1 MTHPQYEQLLER
13 LRRVHQKAQLK
24 TALIGACKAVLL
36 LCGAVLVA
44 SSIEWAFRLSS
55 AWRFALMLFIVIS
68 MFGCS
73 VWFLLLPLIRHRFNP
88 DEVAKALGE
97 VFPELRDRL
106 LNAMQVFRESPENPF
121 AQKELE
127 RIATSAAPLDFNQA
141 ISFED
146 SQKWLIAAPT
156 GASICL
162 LLLWLSP
169 IGDGLNR
176 VIAFQEDF
184 TPPPPFQIVSL
195 SKDIAITKGKDAEL
209 KFAVVPTDSS
219 KIFDVRRLSVKFLDE
234 NGFELQEAKM
244 FRDSLG
250 TFAYKLRAPEK
261 PLTYF
266 AEFRELSKPI
276 QSQKHVLT
284 IIDRPRVQSFQVSIE
299 PPRYSRLS
307 AQVLE
312 ANFGDA
318 SALKG
323 SRLSIAMKAS
333 KPIRRATLIA
343 NDTLALE
350 MRVQNDSAFF
360 ELLLKEDFIYRFE
373 MFDTAG
379 IASDKGA
386 EYRVR
391 VMLDEPP
398 QIRFVQPAQ
407 KQVDLP
413 ENLRLPLA
421 MLIRD
426 DFGFSSLG
434 LHYRVAKSNFKQLE
448 DAFRRIEVA
457 MNDAVQTGEGGM
469 ERGIFYEWNLLEQN
483 ISAGDEIEFYAEV
496 RDNDAVS
503 GFKPAR
509 TDLYKLR
516 LPTLDELF
524 ADVQKEEKEIL
535 NELDK
540 KLDETKSIQEEL
552 ERIQNELRQK
562 PRSDWQD
569 RKAIELATEKQ
580 KQLQAQ
586 LESVE
591 QSMSQLLEK
600 MQDRSLVS
608 EETLQK
614 YEEIRQLI
622 EELKSPELQEAQ
634 RKMEE
639 ALKQL
644 NEQQLRDALKNLE
657 FNEQEFQKKLERA
670 KELLERMQIERQMDE
685 AIKRLDDMMQKQE
698 SLQQETKQTNPENKK
713 KLDELKKQQE
723 ALAKEEQKLDEQ
735 LKKLAEQ
742 MEKNP
747 KAEQLPMQELSKL
760 KEQRSEENLQ
770 KDLQDAAKELSQSN
784 PQQAAAKQQ
793 QAKEKMQSQKQ
804 QLSEMRQEMKRQK
817 KQEIL
822 QALQN
827 ATQSALSL
835 SQQQEALME
844 DLRQKQFA
852 QNADVLREKMTEQND
867 VKELLQ
873 QLQQEVSQIGRKSSE
888 LRQSMLSQLQ
898 KAEAEMDAAI
908 EQLDQRNSQLSAQRM
923 NNAMALLNEF
933 GNQAA
938 NAMAQMM
945 GQQGQPQPG
954 EGGDGGEEM
963 EGLSEQQGNV
973 NRETELLFGE
983 GREGQS
989 PEERAKR
996 LAQLA
1001 AQQRMIQ
1008 QQLQQLAKKQAEQKA
1023 KGEKSDLLG
1032 NLEKLAEE
1040 MEKAAEQLER
1050 QDLSPELKKRQQ
1062 QILSRMLESTKAL
1075 QKREQEEKREAKS
1088 GKNIFKSSPSE
1099 LSNEQTRNPIQDG
1112 LNRMKSQGF
1121 ADDYERLIRRYYDAL
1136 EKQEIVKDWNTN

>member
-1 MTHPQYEQLLER
+1 MTNRTYDQLTAR
-13 LRRVHQKAQLK
+13 LRAVHHKAQLK
-24 TALIGACKAVLL
+24 TALLGASKTVLVVCGVVLL
-36 LCGAVLVA
+36 VSGV
-44 SSIEWAFRLSS
+44 EWALHLSS
-55 AWRFALMLFIVIS
+55 AWRFTMLMLIVAS
-68 MFGCS
+68 AVGS
-73 VWFLLLPLIRHRFNP
+73 LVWFLVLPLVKHQFNP
-88 DEVAKALGE
+88 DEIAKTVGD
-97 VFPELRDRL
+97 VFPALHDRL
-106 LNAMQVFRESPENPF
+106 LNAMQVFRQSPENPF
-121 AQKELE
+121 AQLELRTVAE
-127 RIATSAAPLDFNQA
+127 RSSSLNFTDAL
-141 ISFED
+141 SFED
-146 SQKWLIAAPT
+146 SKKWLIAAPLC
-156 GASICL
+156 ALFSL
-162 LLLWLSP
+162 LLFLIAP
-169 IGDGLNR
+169 MGDALNR
-176 VIAFQEDF
+176 VVAFHEDF
-184 TPPPPFQIVSL
+184 TPPPPFQIISL
-195 SKDIAITKGKDAEL
+195 SKDIALTKGRDAEL
-209 KFAVVPTDSS
+209 KFVIVPTDSN
-219 KIFDVRRLSVKFLDE
+219 KNLDVRRLSVKFLDE
-234 NGFELQEAKM
+234 NGFEIQDAKA
-244 FRDSLG
+244 FRDSSG
-250 TFAYKLRAPEK
+250 SFAYKLRAPEK
-261 PLTYF
+261 SLIYF
-266 AEFRELSKPI
+266 AEFAELSKPI
-276 QSQKHVLT
+276 QSEKHRLV
-284 IIDRPRVQSFQVSIE
+284 IIDRPRVQWFQVAIE

-323 SRLSIAMKAS
+323 SRISLVMKSSKALRNAM
-333 KPIRRATLIA
+333 LIV
-343 NDTLALE
+343 NDTLAFP
-350 MRVQNDSAFF
+350 MHVQNDSAFF
-360 ELLLKEDFIYRFE
+360 ELALKEDFMYRFE
-373 MFDTAG
+373 LVDTSG
-379 IASDKGA
+379 TLSDKGA
-386 EYRVR
+386 EYHLR
-391 VMLDEPP
+391 VMQDEPP

-434 LHYRVAKSNFKQLE
+434 LHYRVSKSNFKQLE
-448 DAFRRIEVA
+448 DAFRRIEIA

-469 ERGIFYEWNLLEQN
+469 ERGIYYEWNLLEQN
-483 ISAGDEIEFYAEV
+483 ISAGDEIDFYAEV
-496 RDNDAVS
+496 RDNDAIS

-524 ADVQKEEKEIL
+524 ADVQKEEQEIL

-569 RKAIELATEKQ
+569 RKAMELANEKQ
-580 KQLQAQ
+580 KALQEQ

-591 QSMSQLLEK
+591 QSMSELLEK

-614 YEEIRQLI
+614 YQEIRQMI
-622 EELKSPELQEAQ
+622 EDLKSPELQEAQ

-644 NEQQLRDALKNLE
+644 NEQQLREALKNLE
-657 FNEQEFQKKLERA
+657 FNEEEFQKKLERA
-670 KELLERMQIERQMDE
+670 KELLERMQLERQMDE
-685 AIKRLDDMMQKQE
+685 ALKRFDDLIQKQE
-698 SLQQETKQTNPENKK
+698 NLQQETKQTNPQNKE
-713 KLDELKKQQE
+713 KLAELKKEQE

-735 LKKLAEQ
+735 LKKLSEQ

-760 KEQRSEENLQ
+760 NEQRKEDNLQ
-770 KDLQDAAKELSQSN
+770 KELQDASKELSESK
-784 PQQAAAKQQ
+784 PQQAEAKQQ
-793 QAKEKMQSQKQ
+793 QAVLKMQSQKK

-817 KQEIL
+817 KQEVL

-827 ATQSALSL
+827 ATQSALAL
-835 SQQQEALME
+835 SQAQEALME
-844 DLRQKQFA
+844 DLRKKQMA
-852 QNADVLREKMTEQND
+852 QNPDALREKMTEQND

-873 QLQQEVSQIGRKSSE
+873 QLQEEVSQIGKKSSE
-888 LRQSMLSQLQ
+888 LRQSMMSQLQ
-898 KAEAEMDAAI
+898 KAETEMNAAI
-908 EQLDQRNSQLSAQRM
+908 EQLDQRNAQVAAQRM

-938 NAMAQMM
+938 DAMAQMM
-945 GQQGQPQPG
+945 GQKGTPQPG
-954 EGGDGGEEM
+954 EGDGGEEM
-963 EGLSEQQGNV
+963 EGLSQQQGNL
-973 NRETELLFGE
+973 NQQTESLFGE
-983 GREGQS
+983 GQGQT
-989 PEERAKR
+989 PEERAQR

-1001 AQQRMIQ
+1001 AQQRLIQ

-1032 NLEKLAEE
+1032 NLDKLAEE

-1075 QKREQEEKREAKS
+1075 QKREQEERREAKS
-1088 GKNIFKSSPSE
+1088 GKDFFKSSPSE
-1099 LSNEQTRNPIQDG
+1099 LSREQTRNPIQEG

-1136 EKQEIVKDWNTN
+1136 ERQDIKAN

>member
-1 MTHPQYEQLLER
+1 MTNPTYDQLLAR
-13 LRRVHQKAQLK
+13 LRAVHQKAQLK
-24 TALIGACKAVLL
+24 TALVGACQVIALTL
-36 LCGAVLVA
+36 GALTLVA
-44 SSIEWAFRLSS
+44 TVEWAFRLSS
-55 AWRFALMLFIVIS
+55 AWRFGLFAFALLAFVGGAIV
-68 MFGCS
+68 
-73 VWFLLLPLIRHRFNP
+73 LLAKPLVARRFNP
-88 DEVAKALGE
+88 DAMAKTMGE
-97 VFPELRDRL
+97 AFPELRDRL
-106 LNAMQVFRESPENPF
+106 LNAMQIYRASPENPF
-121 AQKELE
+121 ALAELRRASE
-127 RIATSAAPLDFNQA
+127 LATPLNFSDA
-141 ISFED
+141 ITFED
-146 SQKWLIAAPT
+146 SKKWLVATPLFVVAGAIILTLSPL
-156 GASICL
+156 GASL
-162 LLLWLSP
+162 A
-169 IGDGLNR
+169 R
-176 VIAFQEDF
+176 VVAFNQDF

-195 SKDIAITKGKDAEL
+195 SKDISLTKGKDAEL
-209 KFAVVPTDSS
+209 KFAIVPTDSNEM
-219 KIFDVRRLSVKFLDE
+219 FDVRRLSVKFLDE

-244 FRDSLG
+244 FRDSSG

-261 PLTYF
+261 PLAYF
-266 AEFRELSKPI
+266 AEFSELSKPI
-276 QSQKHVLT
+276 QSERHRLV
-284 IIDRPRVQSFQVSIE
+284 IIDRPRVASFQVSIE
-299 PPRYSRLS
+299 PPRYSRLA
-307 AQVLE
+307 AQALE

-323 SRLSIAMKAS
+323 SRLSIVMKSS
-333 KPIRRATLIA
+333 KPLRRATLIA

-360 ELLLKEDFIYRFE
+360 DFALKDDFAYRFE
-373 MFDTAG
+373 LSDTSG
-379 IASDKGA
+379 IVSDKGA
-386 EYRVR
+386 EYRLR
-391 VMLDEPP
+391 VLPDEPP

-457 MNDAVQTGEGGM
+457 MNDAVQTGEGGI

-540 KLDETKSIQEEL
+540 KLEETKSIQEEL

-569 RKAIELATEKQ
+569 RKAMELATEKQ
-580 KQLQAQ
+580 KQLQEQ
-586 LESVE
+586 LEAVE
-591 QSMSQLLEK
+591 QSMSELLEK
-600 MQDRSLVS
+600 MKDRSLVS

-614 YEEIRQLI
+614 YEEIRQMI
-622 EELKSPELQEAQ
+622 EEMKSPELQEAQ

-657 FNEQEFQKKLERA
+657 FNEQEFQKKMERA
-670 KELLERMQIERQMDE
+670 KELLERMQLERKMDE
-685 AIKRLDDMMQKQE
+685 AMKRLDEMTQKQDN
-698 SLQQETKQTNPENKK
+698 LQQETKQANPQNKE

-723 ALAKEEQKLDEQ
+723 ALAKEERKLDEQ
-735 LKKLAEQ
+735 LKELSEQ

-747 KAEQLPMQELSKL
+747 KAEQLPIEELSKL
-760 KEQRSEENLQ
+760 KEERSEDNLQ
-770 KDLQDAAKELSQSN
+770 KDLQDASKELAQSN

-804 QLSEMRQEMKRQK
+804 SLAEMRQEMRRQK

-827 ATQSALSL
+827 ATQSALAL
-835 SQQQEALME
+835 SQEQEALME
-844 DLRQKQFA
+844 DLRKKQSI
-852 QNADVLREKMTEQND
+852 QNADALRDKMTEQND
-867 VKELLQ
+867 IKELLQ
-873 QLQQEVSQIGRKSSE
+873 QLQQEVSQIGKKSSE
-888 LRQSMLSQLQ
+888 LRQSMSSQLQ
-898 KAEAEMDAAI
+898 KAEAEMNAAI
-908 EQLDQRNSQLSAQRM
+908 DLLDQRNALVAAQRM
-923 NNAMALLNEF
+923 NDAMALLNEF

-945 GQQGQPQPG
+945 GQQGAPQPG

-963 EGLSEQQGNV
+963 EGLSQRQGNV
-973 NRETELLFGE
+973 NQQTESLFGE
-983 GREGQS
+983 GQGQS
-989 PEERAKR
+989 PQERAAR

-1032 NLEKLAEE
+1032 NLDKLAEE

-1062 QILSRMLESTKAL
+1062 QILSRMLESSKAL

-1088 GKNIFKSSPSE
+1088 GKDFFKSSPSE
-1099 LSNEQTRNPIQDG
+1099 LTSEQTRNPIQDG

-1136 EKQEIVKDWNTN
+1136 EKSQSN

>member
-1 MTHPQYEQLLER
+1 MSNSNYDHLLRR
-13 LRRVHQKAQLK
+13 LRGVYGKAQLK
-24 TALIGACKAVLL
+24 IALVGVCKLV
-36 LCGAVLVA
+36 VLVSVVVLMVSA
-44 SSIEWAFRLSS
+44 IEWAFRLSS
-55 AWRFALMLFIVIS
+55 AWRLALLLLMLTS
-68 MFGCS
+68 LLGGAM
-73 VWFLLLPLIRHRFNP
+73 WFLLLPLIRHRFNP

-97 VFPELRDRL
+97 VFPALRDRL
-106 LNAMQVFRESPENPF
+106 LNTIQVFRESPENPF

-127 RIATSAAPLDFNQA
+127 RIAASAAPLDFNKA

-146 SQKWLIAAPT
+146 SQKWLIAAPV
-156 GASICL
+156 GALICL
-162 LLLWLSP
+162 MLLWLSP
-169 IGDGLNR
+169 MGDGLNR
-176 VIAFQEDF
+176 VIAFGEDF

-195 SKDIAITKGKDAEL
+195 SKDIALTKGKDAEL
-209 KFAVVPTDSS
+209 KFAVVPTDSNE
-219 KIFDVRRLSVKFLDE
+219 KFDVRRLSVKFLDE
-234 NGFELQEAKM
+234 TGFEIQDAKA
-244 FRDSLG
+244 FGDSSG
-250 TFAYKLRAPEK
+250 NFTYKLRAPEK
-261 PLTYF
+261 PLIYF
-266 AEFRELSKPI
+266 AEFSEFSKPI
-276 QSQKHVLT
+276 QSPKHFLT
-284 IIDRPRVQSFQVSIE
+284 IIDRPRVQGFQVTIE

-307 AQVLE
+307 VQVLE
-312 ANFGDA
+312 TNFGDA

-323 SRLSIAMKAS
+323 SRVSIAMKS
-333 KPIRRATLIA
+333 TKPLRAATLIA
-343 NDTLALE
+343 NDTLAFT
-350 MRVQNDSAFF
+350 MPVQNDSAFF
-360 ELLLKEDFIYRFE
+360 ECVLREDFVYRFE
-373 MFDTAG
+373 LCDTAG
-379 IASDKGA
+379 VVSDRSA
-386 EYRVR
+386 DYHLRVTP
-391 VMLDEPP
+391 DEPP

-421 MLIRD
+421 IIIRD
-426 DFGFSSLG
+426 DFGFSSLS
-434 LHYRVAKSNFKQLE
+434 LNYRISKSNFKQLE
-448 DAFRRIEVA
+448 DAFRRIELA

-483 ISAGDEIEFYAEV
+483 ISAGDEVEFYAEV

-524 ADVQKEEKEIL
+524 ADVQKEEQDIVS
-535 NELDK
+535 ELDK
-540 KLDETKSIQEEL
+540 KLDETKSIQEQL
-552 ERIQNELRQK
+552 EQIQNELRQK

-569 RKAIELATEKQ
+569 RKAMELASAKQ
-580 KQLQAQ
+580 KELQEQLQ
-586 LESVE
+586 SVAE
-591 QSMSQLLEK
+591 SMSELIEK
-600 MQDRSLVS
+600 MKDRSLVS
-608 EETLQK
+608 DETLQK
-614 YEEIRQLI
+614 YQEIRQLM

-634 RKMEE
+634 RKMDE

-670 KELLERMQIERQMDE
+670 KELLERMKIERQTDE
-685 AIKRLDDMMQKQE
+685 AIKRLDEMLQKQE
-698 SLQQETKQTNPENKK
+698 ALQQETKQTNPENKK

-770 KDLQDAAKELSQSN
+770 KDLQDASKELSQSN

-822 QALQN
+822 QALQKV
-827 ATQSALSL
+827 TQSALEL
-835 SQQQEALME
+835 SQEQEALME

-852 QNADVLREKMTEQND
+852 QSADALREKMTEQND

-873 QLQQEVSQIGRKSSE
+873 QLQQEVSQIGKKSSE
-888 LRQSMLSQLQ
+888 LRQSMMFQLQ
-898 KAEAEMDAAI
+898 KAEAEMSAAI
-908 EQLDQRNSQLSAQRM
+908 EQLDQRNAKLSAQRM

-933 GNQAA
+933 GNQASD
-938 NAMAQMM
+938 AMAQMM

-954 EGGDGGEEM
+954 EGGDSSEEM
-963 EGLSEQQGNV
+963 EGLSQQQGNI
-973 NRETELLFGE
+973 NQETESLLGE
-983 GREGQS
+983 GDRGQS

-1001 AQQRMIQ
+1001 AQQRLIQ

-1062 QILSRMLESTKAL
+1062 QILSRMLESNKAL

-1088 GKNIFKSSPSE
+1088 AKDIFKTSPAEISS
-1099 LSNEQTRNPIQDG
+1099 EQTRSPIQDG

-1121 ADDYERLIRRYYDAL
+1121 SDDYERLIRRYYDAL
-1136 EKQEIVKDWNTN
+1136 EKLQEN